1 MAMAST
7 SLHMTSRGLPL
18 TQLPDR
24 FPMLKYVYTNFEYTY
39 QATPGVNFAKSFW
52 ALPVV
57 LVTFYM
63 AAIFF
68 GTKYMKTR
76 ERFDLRNNLAMWNA
90 FLCIFSFCGAIRTV
104 PHLLFNL
111 TNMSLA
117 QTMTTYAASDWG
129 DGATGL
135 WVQLFIF
142 SK

>member
-1 MAMAST
+1 MEIITLAILTCPQSPFPT
-7 SLHMTSRGLPL
+7 PGLPL

-68 GTKYMKTR
+68 GTK
-76 ERFDLRNNLAMWNA
+76 
-90 FLCIFSFCGAIRTV
+90 
-104 PHLLFNL
+104 
-111 TNMSLA
+111 
-117 QTMTTYAASDWG
+117 
-129 DGATGL
+129 
-135 WVQLFIF
+135 
-142 SK
+142 